1 MLRLNARLLPLLA
14 FFLIAGPATAEP
26 RPPLEGVSAV
36 RIANYGA
43 PSVLLEGRDKVG
55 PVVGEL
61 NAMRKRAWQRGDTKL
76 PCYSTLIVMKG
87 KKTVALYRIGAEAL
101 VEKSEATYSL
111 AVPLAEMPRIARLL
125 TEIPLA
131 TRCN

>member
-1 MLRLNARLLPLLA
+1 MPGLDARFLSFIALLLL
-14 FFLIAGPATAEP
+14 AGPAAAEP
-26 RPPLEGVSAV
+26 RPPLEGVSAL

-55 PVVGEL
+55 PLVSEL
-61 NAMRKRAWQRGDTKL
+61 NAMRKRTWQRVDTKL

-87 KKTVALYRIGAEAL
+87 KKTIATYRIGAEAL
-101 VEKSEATYSL
+101 VEKSEGTYSL
-111 AVPLAEMPRIARLL
+111 AVPLADMPRIAKLL